1 MKIESQIQVA
11 SAANRFDVYA
21 DGAES
26 AVFFAGERKVLSIGR
41 IKTGKFDESL
51 GLAEKLRRHMA
62 NDALSAAMDS
72 ENVIPFGCEYRV
84 KRHWKLAGNIVE
96 LTDDIAADNGGRIS
110 DLTLEDI
117 TFHGQAVKVEILFA
131 GESAVREFAA
141 EGMIYD
147 GGILPVLVKVT
158 FADGSAAEAYSG
170 DDFWRHQCAA
180 TYAGGRAHHT
190 IAVQDGAIV
199 WRRQVL
205 TVPEETEVEKRPWRF
220 KSIFA
225 VSGGN
230 EMVPGGSMVTFDG
243 CFAAA
248 AKHRDFRSFIRKQP
262 AGSSVAVTV
271 SGGVF
276 CSDGSHVSRPGKEVL
291 HGMFGEIFDEYIWGG
306 SAMARKGGSLV
317 INSDIPAASGSVILK
332 NMGRPAAELSF
343 ADMEED
349 FE

>member
-1 MKIESQIQVA
+1 MPLYRMDDLMI
-11 SAANRFDVYA
+11 AARKN
-21 DGAES
+21 GAALGAFECWDSLNVRGIAMAAARCNS
-26 AVFFAGERKVLSIGR
+26 AVIFQATPLEYNLMGG
-41 IKTGKFDESL
+41 
-51 GLAEKLRRHMA
+51 A
-62 NDALSAAMDS
+62 DALAD
-72 ENVIPFGCEYRV
+72 IV
-84 KRHWKLAGNIVE
+84 KFYVNKYN
-96 LTDDIAADNGGRIS
+96 IAAALHLD
-110 DLTLEDI
+110 
-117 TFHGQAVKVEILFA
+117 HGSTIEHVKECLASGFTSVMLDASVYEFDKNVAL
-131 GESAVREFAA
+131 SREAAALAA
-141 EGMIYD
+141 ECNASSEAELGHVGGGGD
-147 GGILPVLVKVT
+147 GG
-158 FADGSAAEAYSG
+158 ANSES
-170 DDFWRHQCAA
+170 
-180 TYAGGRAHHT
+180 
-190 IAVQDGAIV
+190 
-199 WRRQVL
+199 VL

-225 VSGGN
+225 VSGGD
-230 EMVPGGSMVTFDG
+230 ETVPGGSMVTFDG